1 MTLTVTLHWKTYP
14 SPGVMSLHC
23 HAEAKHFGTEVD
35 HVRCRH
41 RQDGPVSFTFKL
53 CWKTDASGRLRSMH
67 CQQPTAHCGG
77 GEGGAGRED
86 QARAGKGCVRDSYI
100 MYRPDSPPLI
110 GERAA
115 ERGLKLLCAQL
126 GGCCCRWRVDTEEG
140 GPAVDAPKVVDG
152 KVSAATEHPTSIA
165 PSGRPG
171 ADRRTPVTV
180 QHPHTPQGERVRHV
194 GRRRGGH
201 MPYSGKR
208 EGGEG
213 GGAASQCRGRMS

>member
-1 MTLTVTLHWKTYP
+1 
-14 SPGVMSLHC
+14 
-23 HAEAKHFGTEVD
+23 
-35 HVRCRH
+35 
-41 RQDGPVSFTFKL
+41 
-53 CWKTDASGRLRSMH
+53 MH

-171 ADRRTPVTV
+171 ADRRTPVTE

-208 EGGEG
+208 EGGVLHHNAVCRERG
-213 GGAASQCRGRMS
+213 SGRRWFGLGRRRQGWCRRRPLRLRVDARAARPTHHRPVRPRPHARSLGRRRSRPTRGWRGE